1 MSGWKKEFQER
12 VNKAVEDT
20 DSFRTKDRLTEAPTY
35 VEQLKE
41 LGERLAAYAKERDTI
56 NREEVLVLTY
66 ICPIRTLLFGW
77 VENVLI

>member
-1 MSGWKKEFQER
+1 MVIFQATDNLSGWKKEFQER

-20 DSFRTKDRLTEAPTY
+20 DAFRTKDRLTEANTY

-56 NREEVLVLTY
+56 NREEVPGFKH
-66 ICPIRTLLFGW
+66 IS
-77 VENVLI
+77 